1 MSKEQDLTALRA
13 ALFETLQQ
21 VKSGTIEL
29 DKARAVNE
37 IGKTLLDS
45 AKVEVEYLR
54 ATGQGSSQFIE
65 AASIGELPAGIQ
77 SVRRHRLV
85 G

>member
-1 MSKEQDLTALRA
+1 MTNGQDLNTLRA
-13 ALFETLQQ
+13 VLFDTLQA
-21 VKSGTIEL
+21 VKAGEIEL

-54 ATGQGSSQFIE
+54 ATGQGSSQFLE
-65 AASIGELPAGIQ
+65 AASVPLPAGIQ

>member
-1 MSKEQDLTALRA
+1 MSKGQDLNTLRA
-13 ALFETLQQ
+13 ALFETLQA
-21 VKSGTIEL
+21 VKAGEIEL

-37 IGKTLLDS
+37 LGKTLLDS

-54 ATGQGSSQFIE
+54 ATGQGSSQFLE
-65 AASIGELPAGIQ
+65 AASVGDLPAGIQ

>member
-1 MSKEQDLTALRA
+1 MSKGQDLNTLRA
-13 ALFETLQQ
+13 ALFETLQA
-21 VKSGTIEL
+21 VKAGEIEL

-54 ATGQGSSQFIE
+54 TTGQGSSQFLE
-65 AASIGELPAGIQ
+65 AASVGELPAGIQ

>member
-21 VKSGTIEL
+21 IKSGTIEL